1 MSTYEEIRNAA
12 LALPPEVRKML
23 AEYLLETV
31 DGEDQERIDK
41 LWAEE
46 AELRDKE
53 LENGAVTAV
62 PGVEVMNRIRS
73 RYKR

>member
-12 LALPPEVRKML
+12 LALPPETRKML
-23 AEYLLETV
+23 AEHLLESV
-31 DGEDQERIDK
+31 DGEDQERIDR

-46 AELRDKE
+46 AERRDKE
-53 LENGAVTAV
+53 LENGVRTPV
-62 PGVEVMNRIRS
+62 PGAEVMNRLRS